1 MKQYL
6 GQQLHWRDLDVA
18 QMAHWPNA
26 VRRWI
31 LALLSVALLV
41 GLLAMLV
48 WPRVKDLQ
56 TELARIQ
63 STQQQIRQAFAM
75 PPDVLELAPPARLI
89 RVDEETQWLANLL
102 TLTRERHLSAVSLK
116 VQASSEAER
125 KAFADDIDYAVKEN
139 ARVFHREVPKYS
151 MDWLNQTAVLNLSVQ
166 GTYADILAFASDL
179 GLHDEWLGIVSSE
192 LEPVRSD
199 QVRWSVKLWCFKE
212 NPEKA
217 GRNETK

>member
-48 WPRVKDLQ
+48 WPRVKELQ

-139 ARVFHREVPKYS
+139 ARVFHREIPKYS

>member
-192 LEPVRSD
+192 LEAVRSD
-199 QVRWSVKLWCFKE
+199 QVRWSVK
-212 NPEKA
+212 
-217 GRNETK
+217 

>member
-48 WPRVKDLQ
+48 WPRVKELQ

-125 KAFADDIDYAVKEN
+125 KAFADDIDYAIKEN
-139 ARVFHREVPKYS
+139 VRMFHREIPKYS
-151 MDWLNQTAVLNLSVQ
+151 MDWLNQTAVLSLSVQ

-212 NPEKA
+212 NSEKA